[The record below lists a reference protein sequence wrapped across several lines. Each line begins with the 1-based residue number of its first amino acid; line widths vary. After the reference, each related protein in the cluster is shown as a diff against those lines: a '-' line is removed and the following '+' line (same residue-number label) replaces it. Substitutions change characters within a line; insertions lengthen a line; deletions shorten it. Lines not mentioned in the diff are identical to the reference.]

1 MARGRSRPSLPGMRC
16 LLCCTCVLALTAG
29 AASGEAVQ
37 DPSQAVVAESPG
49 IYRQR
54 DLEAPLITKAD
65 EGRARRVLIQ
75 ARIAREPFADAPQ
88 PISQLETGLA
98 DAPAER

>member
-29 AASGEAVQ
+29 ATAGEAVQ
-37 DPSQAVVAESPG
+37 DPVVAESPG

-75 ARIAREPFADAPQ
+75 ARIAREAFADAPQ
-88 PISQLETGLA
+88 PIPQLGTGSTY
-98 DAPAER
+98 APAER